1 MILLSVSIEKSVVA
15 RLNFAQQKFEILVDP
30 NKAMDFKN
38 GKVIA
43 MEEILAYPIIYKDA
57 KAAESVAEKDLQKV
71 FGTTDALKIAPK
83 ILREGEIQ
91 ITTEQKR
98 ELTEQ
103 KRRLIASLISKRG
116 INPQT
121 NTPHPE
127 QRILNAM
134 QQSGVNIDPFADA
147 ELQLDK
153 VVKTIKPVLPIKF
166 QNVTLQIKIPP
177 QFAGKAYSVLKSS
190 GKMTGEQW
198 LNDGSLQ
205 ATVEI
210 LAGVMDDFNQKI
222 ANLTHGSFESKI
234 IKREDV

>member
-15 RLNFAQQKFEILVDP
+15 RLNYAQQKFEILVDP

-38 GKVIA
+38 GKMIP
-43 MEEILAYPIIYKDA
+43 MEEVLAYPIIYKDVKTTEA
-57 KAAESVAEKDLQKV
+57 VPEKDLQKA
-71 FGTTDALKIAPK
+71 FGTTDAMKIAPK
-83 ILREGEIQ
+83 ILKEGEIQ

-98 ELTEQ
+98 EMTEQ
-103 KRRLIASLISKRG
+103 KKHLIATLISKRG

-134 QQSGVNIDPFADA
+134 QQAVVSIDPFMDA

-153 VVKTIKPVLPIKF
+153 VVKAIKPMLPLKF
-166 QNVTLQIKIPP
+166 QNVTLQVKVPP
-177 QFAGKAYSVLKSS
+177 QFAGKSYSVIKSA
-190 GKMTGEQW
+190 GKITSEQW

-205 ATVEI
+205 VTVEM
-210 LAGVMDDFNQKI
+210 LAGAMDDFAQKL
-222 ANLTHGSFESKI
+222 ANMSHGNFESKVL
-234 IKREDV
+234 KREDV